1 MRAPPRKKRHGGGV
15 LLALGFSSSL
25 VLNIIVLTHDSSWE
39 ASLQCESLC
48 VASDHQPEWIICY
61 NCYTCVA
68 FLQCGWA
75 CVSSNF
81 QLKLM
86 IYRTLNSC
94 LFSPLCSQISG
105 LAEWLVASGTI
116 ELLFSTVNQEM
127 LLQIESVTEWFA
139 TLVTSVLWILH
150 YTANYFMILGA
161 YWVTPFSSKRFLTSV
176 GEDVF
181 L

>member
-1 MRAPPRKKRHGGGV
+1 M
-15 LLALGFSSSL
+15 
-25 VLNIIVLTHDSSWE
+25 LTHDSSWE

-94 LFSPLCSQISG
+94 LFSPLCPQISG

-116 ELLFSTVNQEM
+116 ELLFSTVNQQM

-150 YTANYFMILGA
+150 YTANYFNYNGTMSS
-161 YWVTPFSSKRFLTSV
+161 FSVSNHNCCFSRRITQYLKRLAAV
-176 GEDVF
+176 C
-181 L
+181 